1 MKAAFGI
8 LVAVVA
14 AAGIGWWVRSGS
26 HCEPASAPGAAPQE
40 VKQPSPVERPP
51 AKLPEKQP
59 DAGDHTAAPVKPP
72 EPVPSPADEYR
83 AALAARSECET
94 VRTLQSVDQD
104 LEKAATLLA
113 ADKLEDA
120 RALYKSARRSLQR
133 LGMAEK
139 SQLEALAKAIENAKN
154 EQTRS
159 SLAASREE
167 LLELRHQMQ
176 LAFLSEDA
184 VDAVAKA
191 AGVASE
197 AADEITDAIRDGASA
212 DARKSRAAEFLQAYG
227 LMRAEVKKALAR

>member
-1 MKAAFGI
+1 MKTGLGI
-8 LVAVVA
+8 LVALLAAVA
-14 AAGIGWWVRSGS
+14 IGWWVRGGS
-26 HCEPASAPGAAPQE
+26 HCETVPSPGSAPDE
-40 VKQPSPVERPP
+40 VKAPAAEQPP
-51 AKLPEKQP
+51 AKVAEKPP
-59 DAGDHTAAPVKPP
+59 DTGDHTAAPVKPV
-72 EPVPSPADEYR
+72 EPAPSPADEYR
-83 AALAARSECET
+83 AALAVRSESEI

-113 ADKLEDA
+113 TEKLEDA

-139 SQLEALAKAIENAKN
+139 SQMEALAKAIEKASN

-176 LAFLSEDA
+176 LAFLSEEA
-184 VDAVAKA
+184 VDAVAKS

-197 AADEITDAIRDGASA
+197 AADEMTDAIRDGASA
-212 DARKSRAAEFLQAYG
+212 DARKNRAAEFLEAYG
-227 LMRAEVKKALAR
+227 AMRAEVRKALAR